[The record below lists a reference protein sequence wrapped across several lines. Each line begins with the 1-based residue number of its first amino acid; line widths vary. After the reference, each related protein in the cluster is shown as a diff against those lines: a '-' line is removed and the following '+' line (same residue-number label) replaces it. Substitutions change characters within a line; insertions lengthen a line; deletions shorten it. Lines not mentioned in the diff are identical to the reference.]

1 MNDTKL
7 DIEPTVYH
15 GTNKNHQGWV
25 IIDHAVVAQGKNFV
39 VKTPVGKISCDVV
52 TARVYGSDY
61 IVHAG

>member
-1 MNDTKL
+1 MNKT
-7 DIEPTVYH
+7 
-15 GTNKNHQGWV
+15 HQGWV